1 MIIVSSV
8 NLTLR
13 PSPSEIDRN
22 LCQKCKGFRKL
33 CGKGLCPILAK
44 AKSIADIQK
53 TFSKTEFFG
62 ASPPGFF
69 VGEYGYPKVSIGP
82 LVPPLASQDTSIYDA
97 EDLWL
102 GKSMEEII
110 GYRTAL
116 VRGKA
121 ATRVKSARDPGK
133 ILSLTQELVMSGK
146 PIDTEMSF
154 IKRPKLDIVFSPRTT
169 PSGPSG
175 ILKNARITENPKVPK
190 PVDKV
195 VGDTDLKATGG
206 ILNLYD
212 DKIPQRQIT
221 RLLSAGLFGVK
232 KRRKLVP
239 TTWSIT
245 AVDDILGKR
254 YWKQIL
260 NKNWIND
267 FQLFGHKALGNNVQI
282 LLYPSGWMFEALEY
296 WQISPLGNPETDW
309 ETWKGRKKYAD
320 VICGAYYCTR
330 LPVLEYL
337 MKINRQSGA
346 FVFMEV
352 DREWVPMGV
361 WRFREI
367 AKEALKHPPK
377 KFDSMDNAFA
387 ELKKRLALPLERWLN
402 VSKTYKIYRT
412 QKTLE
417 DFFPKDV
424 QG

>member
-1 MIIVSSV
+1 
-8 NLTLR
+8 
-13 PSPSEIDRN
+13 
-22 LCQKCKGFRKL
+22 
-33 CGKGLCPILAK
+33 
-44 AKSIADIQK
+44 
-53 TFSKTEFFG
+53 
-62 ASPPGFF
+62 
-69 VGEYGYPKVSIGP
+69 
-82 LVPPLASQDTSIYDA
+82 
-97 EDLWL
+97 
-102 GKSMEEII
+102 
-110 GYRTAL
+110 
-116 VRGKA
+116 
-121 ATRVKSARDPGK
+121 
-133 ILSLTQELVMSGK
+133 MSGK

-154 IKRPKLDIVFSPRTT
+154 IKRPKLDIVFSPRVA

-175 ILKNARITENPKVPK
+175 LLKKARITENPKVPK

-195 VGDTDLKATGG
+195 VADIDLRAVGG
-206 ILNLYD
+206 ITNLYD
-212 DKIPQRQIT
+212 EKIPQRHIT
-221 RLLSAGLFGVK
+221 RLLSAGLFGK
-232 KRRKLVP
+232 KKQRRLVP

-254 YWKQIL
+254 YWKQVL
-260 NKNWIND
+260 NKNWINE

-296 WQISPLGNPETDW
+296 WLISPTGTPETDW

-337 MKINRQSGA
+337 MSINKQSGA

-377 KFDSMDNAFA
+377 KFNTMNEALG
-387 ELKKRLALPLERWLN
+387 ELKKRLALPLERWLA
-402 VSKTYKIYRT
+402 VSETYKIYNT